1 VRLAGKIKLG
11 YYPTPPTVSAAIA
24 RSLVPA
30 APGLVRVIDPCC
42 GDGTALCDTTGALDP
57 VERYGIELHRGRAE
71 AAARA
76 LTRVIHADIRS
87 VRVANGAF
95 GLVFLNP
102 PYDYDTKAEPDEATR
117 RLELVFLQAAL
128 RYLQPNGILV
138 FVLPDRRLDRRLAPV
153 LAQHLRDLQVF
164 RFPGEE
170 YDRFAQVVLFGIRKD
185 LPCRD
190 EGAAQILRAVGHGL
204 SIPADLPAALDPPYR
219 VPVVPAVHPLLF
231 QRLAVDPQD
240 LVGEIEQN
248 GAYPMLLRLL
258 TPSAGAEGFRPLM
271 PLRRGHLALVL
282 ASGHLNNELVCDPR
296 TGHPVLIKGRTEKA
310 STRSEETHA
319 DGSRTIT
326 ERDTLKIVIT
336 ALDLRTGTLQ
346 TVQ

>member
-1 VRLAGKIKLG
+1 MRLAGKSKLG
-11 YYPTPPTVSAAIA
+11 YYPTPPDVSAAIA

-42 GDGTALCDTTGALDP
+42 GDGSALCDVTAALDP
-57 VERYGIELHRGRAE
+57 VERFGIELHRGRAE
-71 AAARA
+71 TAATA
-76 LTRVIHADIRS
+76 LTRVLHADIRG
-87 VRVANGAF
+87 VRVTNGAF

-102 PYDYDTKAEPDEATR
+102 PYDYDAKAEPDEATR
-117 RLELVFLQAAL
+117 RLELLFLQAAL
-128 RYLQPNGILV
+128 RYLHPNGILV
-138 FVLPDRRLDRRLAPV
+138 FVLPDRRLDRRLVPV

-164 RFPGEE
+164 RFPGEA

-185 LPCRD
+185 SPCRD
-190 EGAAQILRAVGHGL
+190 DGVAQSLRAIGHGM
-204 SIPADLPAALDPPYR
+204 SIPPDLPTALDPPYR
-219 VPVVPAVHPLLF
+219 VPVAPAAHPPLF
-231 QRLAVDPQD
+231 QRVAVDPQD
-240 LVGEIEQN
+240 LVGEIAQH

-258 TPSAGAEGFRPLM
+258 TPPAGAEGFRPLM

-310 STRSEETHA
+310 SMRSEETHA

-336 ALDLRTGTLQ
+336 ALDLHTGTLQ